1 VQWRELARFVIDGV
15 FCILSLWQKKV
26 RGSQVSYRQVVNSL
40 LRPLAATALVVLM
53 MITSLAIPS
62 ASIAIASPVIRTCAY
77 GQLDVVTAS
86 PSGAYVAAGNNGIP
100 FYIVNISHSAC
111 SLYGYPRISFSPQS
125 FRGKTLRVVHGG
137 GMIFVAVKPHVVVL
151 EPGYTAS
158 FAIDFTDAVNQQDPS
173 GPACMTKTATVFLP
187 VLKSNYQYSYRP
199 NVSFN
204 FCFTGFGVALTPIQ
218 AGPIPKLG

>member
-1 VQWRELARFVIDGV
+1 MTL
-15 FCILSLWQKKV
+15 
-26 RGSQVSYRQVVNSL
+26 
-40 LRPLAATALVVLM
+40 
-53 MITSLAIPS
+53 TSLV
-62 ASIAIASPVIRTCAY
+62 ASSTSVAIASPATRTCAY

-86 PSGAYVAAGNNGIP
+86 PSGAYVAAGNIGIP
-100 FYIVNISHSAC
+100 FYIVNISRSAC
-111 SLYGYPRISFSPQS
+111 SLYGYPRISFSPQT
-125 FRGKTLRVVHGG
+125 FHGKTLKVGHGD

-173 GPACMTKTATVFLP
+173 GSACMTKTATVLLP
-187 VLKSNYQYSYRP
+187 VAKNQFESSYRP

-218 AGPIPKLG
+218 GGPIPKLG

>member
-1 VQWRELARFVIDGV
+1 M
-15 FCILSLWQKKV
+15 
-26 RGSQVSYRQVVNSL
+26 
-40 LRPLAATALVVLM
+40 T
-53 MITSLAIPS
+53 ITSLVVPREPL
-62 ASIAIASPVIRTCAY
+62 AIASSVIRNCSY

-86 PSGAYVAAGNNGIP
+86 QSGAYVAAGNIGIP

-137 GMIFVAVKPHVVVL
+137 GMIFVAVKPHVVIL

-173 GPACMTKTATVFLP
+173 GPACMTKTATVLLP
-187 VLKSNYQYSYRP
+187 VLKSHYEFSYRP

>member
-1 VQWRELARFVIDGV
+1 M
-15 FCILSLWQKKV
+15 
-26 RGSQVSYRQVVNSL
+26 SYRLVDNSL
-40 LRPLAATALVVLM
+40 SRPLAASALVVVM
-53 MITSLAIPS
+53 TIASLVASS
-62 ASIAIASPVIRTCAY
+62 ASVAIASPVIRTCAY

-86 PSGAYVAAGNNGIP
+86 PSGAYVAAGNIGIS
-100 FYIVNISHSAC
+100 FYIVNISRSAC
-111 SLYGYPRISFSPQS
+111 SLYGYPRISFSPQT
-125 FRGKTLRVVHGG
+125 FHGKTLKVAHGG
-137 GMIFVAVKPHVVVL
+137 GMIFVAVKPHAVVL

-173 GPACMTKTATVFLP
+173 GPACTTKTATVFLP
-187 VLKSNYQYSYRP
+187 VLKSNYQFSYRL